1 MEETGVTPG
10 GIAIE
15 ICKQDQQV
23 AAIAGGL
30 WQAELEIRAISRL
43 KLLIEFYLLLN

>member
-1 MEETGVTPG
+1 M

-23 AAIAGGL
+23 AALAGGL
-30 WQAELEIRAISRL
+30 WQAELEVGIRFSVKAINR
-43 KLLIEFYLLLN
+43 LLLALSN